1 MFQKTITYRFFN
13 VLEKIKYGSI
23 RITTPDEKLYEF
35 SGPQKGPS
43 LTLNIHDWRTVPLFA
58 AKADIG
64 LAESYRDGWWDTDN
78 LEALLEFG
86 LKNENELSSYIN
98 GNALGHL
105 VSRIMYL
112 FTKNTMNGSKKNI
125 HAHYDIGNEFY
136 KLWLDPTMSYSAA
149 IDVNSSD
156 TLVDAQLK
164 KYDRILSCLDEP
176 KGALLEVGC
185 GWGGFAER
193 AVQTSN
199 TSVKGIT
206 ISNEQ
211 HEYAT
216 NRLGNTANIVLEDYR
231 KQDGKYDNIVSIEMF
246 EAVGQE
252 FWQTYFSKIKSLLNP
267 KGKAVIQI
275 ITVDDQAF
283 DLYRKS
289 GDMIRTFIFPGG
301 MLPSPTVFDR
311 EAKKAG
317 FKVGQHFN
325 FGVDYAR
332 TMQVW
337 SENFEKNIRQIR
349 QLGFDEKFIRLW
361 RFYLASC
368 IALFYHGRTNV
379 MQVELIHA

>member
-1 MFQKTITYRFFN
+1 MFQKTITYRFFK

-23 RITTPDEKLYEF
+23 SITTPDEKQYEF
-35 SGPQKGPS
+35 SGPENGPS
-43 LTLNIHDWRTVPLFA
+43 LTLQIHDWRSVPLFA
-58 AKADIG
+58 TKADIG

-86 LKNENELSSYIN
+86 LKNGNELSSYIN
-98 GNALGHL
+98 GNALSHL

-149 IDVNSSD
+149 IDVKSSD
-156 TLVDAQLK
+156 NLAEAQLK
-164 KYDRILSCLDEP
+164 KYDRILSCLENP
-176 KGALLEVGC
+176 KGQLLEVGC

-193 AVQTSN
+193 AVETTDTN
-199 TSVKGIT
+199 VKGIT

-211 HEYAT
+211 HNYAK
-216 NRLGNTANIVLEDYR
+216 NRLGNTANIAFEDYR
-231 KQDGKYDNIVSIEMF
+231 KQEGKYDNIVSIEMF
-246 EAVGQE
+246 EAVGQQ
-252 FWQTYFSKIKSLLNP
+252 FWQTYFSKIKSLLNQ
-267 KGKAVIQI
+267 KGKVVIQT
-275 ITVDDQAF
+275 ITVEDQAF
-283 DLYRKS
+283 DLYKKS

-301 MLPSPTVFDR
+301 MLPSPSIFEW

-317 FKVGQHFN
+317 FKVGPQFN

-337 SENFEKNIRQIR
+337 SENFEKNIKQIR

-379 MQVELIHA
+379 MQVELVHA